1 MGRTTGRDADE
12 TRRQIIHAAA
22 RLVSRRGS
30 SVSISAIADAAGVS
44 KGGLLYHF
52 ASKDELLEAVAAW
65 LFDSFRAAVYDAAE
79 ADPEPGRLTRA
90 YVRVSFADGA
100 DEAAAREMIAVA
112 AQLMYEPRI
121 QQLAD
126 ADGARW
132 REDLFGDGLPP
143 EVVRVVLAATDGI
156 SAAPLWGTVL
166 SPDDVRL
173 LEEYLLDLAAA
184 PR

>member
-12 TRRQIIHAAA
+12 TRRQIIDAAA

-30 SVSISAIADAAGVS
+30 AVSISAIADAAGVS

-65 LFDSFRAAVYDAAE
+65 LFDSFRDAVYDAAA
-79 ADPEPGRLTRA
+79 ADPAPGRLTRA
-90 YVRVSFADGA
+90 YIRVSFADGA
-100 DEAAAREMIAVA
+100 NEAATRDMIAVA

-121 QQLAD
+121 QERAS

-132 REDLFGDGLPP
+132 REELFGDGLAP

-156 SAAPLWGTVL
+156 SAAPLWGAVL
-166 SPDDVRL
+166 TGDDVHL
-173 LEEYLLDLAAA
+173 LEQQLLVLAAA
-184 PR
+184 P